1 MTKGKKTRLFDQRDE
16 NNLTLITLAFG
27 SVEAGSGRQDLL
39 ATEADRIVLFVT
51 NGGQSHKA
59 DETTSR
65 TWIRWLACLVGY
77 EPDALSLSVPCPL
90 LRGRASGP
98 GGDRSRG

>member
-1 MTKGKKTRLFDQRDE
+1 MLACVYDKGKKTRLFDQRDE

-65 TWIRWLACLVGY
+65 TWIRAVFVFY
-77 EPDALSLSVPCPL
+77 
-90 LRGRASGP
+90 
-98 GGDRSRG
+98 

>member
-16 NNLTLITLAFG
+16 NNLTLAFG

-59 DETTSR
+59 DETTATANSR
-65 TWIRWLACLVGY
+65 VRRKGNQQSISDSHTF
-77 EPDALSLSVPCPL
+77 PF
-90 LRGRASGP
+90 
-98 GGDRSRG
+98 